1 MGSVGFDWV
10 KKRVRIGFTIGWVRL
25 GSIGLKKKVRIGVTI
40 GWVRL
45 GSMGLK
51 WVRNGLAWA

>member
-45 GSMGLK
+45 GSMGVK
-51 WVRNGLAWA
+51 MG